1 MHFKSFIQQYC
12 KYMPLSTEIGLCVGR
27 GQGQLKGQLKAANVG
42 GAGDLSWA
50 QPGEEA
56 RIEGRVGW

>member
-1 MHFKSFIQQYC
+1 
-12 KYMPLSTEIGLCVGR
+12 MPLSTEIGLCVGR